1 MASSNSCTHCGSNLP
16 LTTQAQTPPGIS
28 EKSATAAFW
37 FCFFLGNLGVH
48 RYYVG
53 RIWTGLLML
62 FTAGGLGIW
71 TIIDMFL
78 IVFDKFKDEK
88 NNRLIMAH
96 KAIPIIAIFVSF
108 FFIWTLVIAAAA
120 LQPEELDVIE
130 DQISALHSGNYEK
143 AYSYTSTTYKNT
155 NSLGAF
161 KTMVEQ
167 NPILKSRAVFKA
179 NQSRLTVQGTLR
191 NHGQDTPV
199 EYSFI
204 KEDDDW
210 KISSINITK
219 TATNT
224 TKGE

>member
-1 MASSNSCTHCGSNLP
+1 MASSNSCTHCGSNIINQP
-16 LTTQAQTPPGIS
+16 QSSSGIS
-28 EKSATAAFW
+28 DKSATAAFW

-88 NNRLIMAH
+88 NNRLIMTH
-96 KAIPIIAIFVSF
+96 KALPIIAIFVSF
-108 FFIWTLVIAAAA
+108 FFIWTLAVAAVA

-143 AYSYTSTTYKNT
+143 AYSYTSTTYKNA
-155 NSLGAF
+155 NSLGTF
-161 KTMVEQ
+161 KTMVAQ
-167 NPILKSRAVFKA
+167 NPILKSRAEFKPT
-179 NQSRLTVQGTLR
+179 QSHLTVQGTLR
-191 NHGQDTPV
+191 NHDQDTSV
-199 EYSFI
+199 EYNFI
-204 KEDDDW
+204 KEDDVW
-210 KISSINITK
+210 KISSIHITK